1 MNTFAGV
8 GSPSCLFITR
18 VYYACARV
26 RATMSS
32 DSRTV
37 RPPAARPNPTKAFA
51 GVGGGPQASLSTR
64 ARGGLGLFE
73 AVGCAP
79 CDVASQLGW
88 AEAFTSQLVP
98 NWSTHMPKVSPQ
110 GAFSKGIVTVP
121 FSLSRSQ

>member
-1 MNTFAGV
+1 MPF
-8 GSPSCLFITR
+8 
-18 VYYACARV
+18 YYACLLRV
-26 RATMSS
+26 RARARDDERGLSHGSS
-32 DSRTV
+32 TRRQAQPDEGV
-37 RPPAARPNPTKAFA
+37 R
-51 GVGGGPQASLSTR
+51 GGGWGSSSLPSTR